1 MQVAIAT
8 KTPLYERDY
17 YEWTE
22 ETVAKLRARNFE
34 NIDIESLIEE
44 IEGLGASQK
53 KEVRNRLR
61 VLLEHLLKRMYVDM
75 PDCFDG
81 WENTI
86 RTQRNDL
93 EEELAD
99 MPSLKRFWNEFFDRA
114 WQRALSDVRF
124 EYSKKGYQFPDNW
137 QFRRDV
143 DAMLNVD
150 FWEV

>member
-1 MQVAIAT
+1 
-8 KTPLYERDY
+8 
-17 YEWTE
+17 
-22 ETVAKLRARNFE
+22 
-34 NIDIESLIEE
+34 
-44 IEGLGASQK
+44 
-53 KEVRNRLR
+53 
-61 VLLEHLLKRMYVDM
+61 MYVDM

-124 EYSKKGYQFPDNW
+124 EYSKKGYQFPDKW

>member
-1 MQVAIAT
+1 MQVAIAP
-8 KTPLYERDY
+8 KKSLYERDF

-22 ETVAKLRARNFE
+22 ETLAKLRARDFN
-34 NIDIESLIEE
+34 NLDIENLIEE

-61 VLLEHLLKRMYVDM
+61 VLLEHLLKRMYVDV
-75 PDCFDG
+75 PDCFNG

-86 RTQRNDL
+86 RTQRNEI
-93 EEELAD
+93 EEEFVD

-124 EYSKKGYQFPDNW
+124 EYSKQGYQFPDTW
-137 QFRRDV
+137 QFSREL
-143 DAMLNVD
+143 DAMLNVN
-150 FWEV
+150 FWE